1 MDITVALGG
10 GGVKGNAHS
19 GVLRVLQ
26 QEGFHI
32 RALAGT
38 SAGGLWGALYLAG
51 NSPEEIDMIM
61 ANHDSDTIYARDD
74 GDGPALLGTAGLR
87 EMLQERI
94 GRLKFEDL
102 DIPFAVTAVD
112 IETAEA
118 VTIDSGSIYEAV
130 LATIAVPG
138 IFPPHEIN
146 GRMLIDGGVTN
157 PVPVS
162 VARSYYPDLP
172 VVAVVLAPPISIWSS
187 PDVSRLLPSIPYL
200 SSYLAK
206 LRISKAMSIYLR
218 SVEIGSALLT
228 DLHLELESPDVIIR
242 PQVPKIGLLDEV
254 EVDEIVVLGEI
265 AAREALPELR
275 SAVSWRG
282 KINRR
287 FFGRSYP
294 NSSDKKIH
302 ESRP

>member
-32 RALAGT
+32 CALAGT

-51 NSPEEIDMIM
+51 NSPDEIDKIM
-61 ANHDSDTIYARDD
+61 ANHDTNTIYARED

-87 EMLQERI
+87 EMLHQEI
-94 GRLKFEDL
+94 GQLRFEDL
-102 DIPFAVTAVD
+102 NIPFAVTAVD

-118 VTIDSGSIYEAV
+118 VTIQSGSIYEAV

-138 IFPPHEIN
+138 VFPPHEIN
-146 GRMLIDGGVTN
+146 GRILIDGGVMN
-157 PVPVS
+157 PVPVAA
-162 VARSYYPDLP
+162 ARRFFPDIP
-172 VVAVVLAPPISIWSS
+172 VVAVVLAPPLNTWAS
-187 PDVSRLLPSIPYL
+187 PNVSRLLPSIPYL
-200 SSYLAK
+200 STYLAK
-206 LRISKAMSIYLR
+206 LRISKAMNIYLR

-228 DLHLELESPDVIIR
+228 DLHLELEKPDVIIR
-242 PQVPKIGLLDEV
+242 PQVPKVGLLDEV
-254 EVDEIVVLGEI
+254 DIDEIVLLGEI
-265 AAREALPELR
+265 AAREALPELHA
-275 SAVSWRG
+275 AVSWRG

-287 FFGRSYP
+287 YFGHSYP
-294 NSSDKKIH
+294 GYTGKKIH
-302 ESRP
+302 ES

>member
-10 GGVKGNAHS
+10 GGAKGNAHS

-26 QEGFHI
+26 REGFHI

-38 SAGGLWGALYLAG
+38 SAGGLWGALYLTG
-51 NSPEEIDMIM
+51 HSPDEIDEIM
-61 ANHDSDTIYARDD
+61 GAFDPDRIYARDD
-74 GDGPALLGTAGLR
+74 GDGPALLGTSGLR
-87 EMLQERI
+87 EMLQQKI
-94 GRLKFEDL
+94 GQLRFEDL

-118 VTIDSGSIYEAV
+118 VTIQSGSIYEAV

-138 IFPPHEIN
+138 VFPPHEIN
-146 GRMLIDGGVTN
+146 GRMLIDGGVMN

-162 VARSYYPDLP
+162 IARRFLPDLP
-172 VVAVVLAPPISIWSS
+172 VVAVVLAPPQNPWSTPS
-187 PDVSRLLPSIPYL
+187 VSRLLPSLPYL
-200 SSYLAK
+200 STYLAK
-206 LRISKAMSIYLR
+206 LRISKALNIYLR

-228 DLHLELESPDVIIR
+228 DLHLELEKPDVIIR

-254 EVDEIVVLGEI
+254 EIDEIVLLGEI

-275 SAVSWRG
+275 AAVSLQG
-282 KINRR
+282 KIKRR
-287 FFGRSYP
+287 LFGQSYP
-294 NSSDKKIH
+294 DRMGKQIH
-302 ESRP
+302 GA

>member
-10 GGVKGNAHS
+10 GGAKGNAHS
-19 GVLRVLQ
+19 GVLRVLER
-26 QEGFHI
+26 EGFHI

-51 NSPEEIDMIM
+51 NSLDEIDKMM
-61 ANHDSDTIYARDD
+61 ANRDSDTIYARED

-87 EMLQERI
+87 ELLQQRI
-94 GRLKFEDL
+94 GRLNFEDL
-102 DIPFAVTAVD
+102 EIPFAVTAVD
-112 IETAEA
+112 IETAET
-118 VTIDSGSIYEAV
+118 VTIQSGSIYEAV

-162 VARSYYPDLP
+162 AARSFFPDLP
-172 VVAVVLAPPISIWSS
+172 VVAVVLAPPISNWSS

-206 LRISKAMSIYLR
+206 LRISKAMNIYLR
-218 SVEIGSALLT
+218 SVEIGSSLLT
-228 DLHLELESPDVIIR
+228 ELHLELESPDVIIR
-242 PQVPKIGLLDEV
+242 PQVPKISLLDEV

-265 AAREALPELR
+265 AAREALPQLY
-275 SAVSWRG
+275 SAVGWRG
-282 KINRR
+282 KISRR

-294 NSSDKKIH
+294 NTSDKY
-302 ESRP
+302 P

>member
-38 SAGGLWGALYLAG
+38 SAGGLWGALFLAG
-51 NSPEEIDMIM
+51 NSPNEIDKIM
-61 ANHDSDTIYARDD
+61 AELDSHTIYARDHD
-74 GDGPALLGTAGLR
+74 DGPGLLGTAGIR
-87 EMLQERI
+87 EMLRMKI
-94 GRLKFEDL
+94 GSLQFEDL
-102 DIPFAVTAVD
+102 TMPFAVTAVD
-112 IETAEA
+112 IEQAES
-118 VTIDSGSIYEAV
+118 VTIKSGSICDAV

-146 GRMLIDGGVTN
+146 GRKLIDGGVMN

-162 VARSYYPDLP
+162 VARSFFPYHP
-172 VVAVVLAPPISIWSS
+172 VVAVVLAPPVNTWSN
-187 PDVSRLLPSIPYL
+187 PNVSRLLPSIPYL
-200 SSYLAK
+200 STYLGK
-206 LRISKAMSIYLR
+206 LRISQAMNIYLR

-228 DLHLELESPDVIIR
+228 DMHMELERPDVLIR
-242 PQVPKIGLLDEV
+242 PQVPKLGLLDDV

-265 AAREALPELR
+265 AARKALPELR
-275 SAVSWRG
+275 SAVGWRG
-282 KINRR
+282 KVYRR
-287 FFGRSYP
+287 FLGRSYP
-294 NSSDKKIH
+294 NSFKS
-302 ESRP
+302 